1 MRPISKLLD
10 WVLGEEE
17 GVTYRKAE
25 LKTFVGLHRTL
36 GEDQLDEDE
45 VTIISSVLEL
55 SEKSSALSLL
65 NVLLP

>member
-10 WVLGEEE
+10 WALGEEE

-25 LKTFVGLHRTL
+25 LKTFVSLHRTL

-55 SEKSSALSLL
+55 SEKSGA
-65 NVLLP
+65 V